1 MYCRRLYDDL
11 PAPHTDFRTEA
22 REKSKKKAE
31 GKKRKA
37 EGEEPFCVHLDLRL
51 FGAQGKV
58 ERSCIGRSAVL
69 RKGRLTPVLFLPAI
83 CFRDGRCWGG
93 GAGRGEHACR
103 YSRHR
108 WG

>member
-11 PAPHTDFRTEA
+11 PASHTDFRTEA

-69 RKGRLTPVLFLPAI
+69 R
-83 CFRDGRCWGG
+83 
-93 GAGRGEHACR
+93 
-103 YSRHR
+103 
-108 WG
+108 